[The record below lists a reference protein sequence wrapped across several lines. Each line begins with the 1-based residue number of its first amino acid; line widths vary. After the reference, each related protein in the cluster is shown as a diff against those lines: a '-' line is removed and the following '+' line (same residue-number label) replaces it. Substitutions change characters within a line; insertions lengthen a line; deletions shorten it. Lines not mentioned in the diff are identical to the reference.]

1 MANVNKVLDGKKHR
15 KPIAAYWTPW
25 GSIGNGTV
33 NLTGSAHLFV
43 VEYDDGTEFR
53 ILADCGIYQGPGS
66 SEANRTALPL
76 EPSSIHLSILT
87 HGHADHCGRL
97 PVFVKNGYSG
107 EIWMSAFTAMVAK
120 ASLVDAAKLTL
131 KQYEAE
137 QAAFTK
143 KWEELSAAW
152 KLVSESKA
160 KGVKRS
166 TGNGDRMTVTD
177 AKKASAEDV
186 AKAQALLDK
195 YGIDVRADIVKVM
208 EPKRPVEP
216 LFLPED
222 VEKTAAKFKAEA
234 MDTWIAVPGAPG
246 VSVAFFNARHVLGST
261 SVAFRVHGIGTSKR
275 QSKVFVLS
283 GDLGPTR
290 DFQPHGGAPS
300 IPDWVHPDLVAVE
313 CTYGGRRHRAWEET
327 VKELEKVVLDAAR
340 KRDILIL
347 PAFALDRVQIVMHML
362 VTLRQKG
369 AFTGEIYLDTPLGE
383 IYSGMYQKHVPAY
396 AKTLKPGAKTFKII
410 KKDSRDGILMM
421 KGFKIIVTSSGMGT
435 GGPIGE
441 YFRKYLEDV
450 RAEFLFTGYMAE
462 GTPGRALTEGKK
474 LITLPEVGATFEV
487 RAKIGRLDGLSS
499 HADENGVREWCGVG
513 NPAGSGKVKAK
524 YPNVRIALIH
534 GEAET
539 SIPAM
544 KHAFGRRLFPEK
556 QILTP
561 EVCERIYL

>member
-1 MANVNKVLDGKKHR
+1 MAHVNKVLDGKKHR
-15 KPIAAYWTPW
+15 KAIAAYWSPW

-43 VEYDDGTEFR
+43 VEYDDGSEFR
-53 ILADCGIYQGPGS
+53 IVADCGIYQGPGS
-66 SEANRTALPL
+66 GEANRVSFPM
-76 EPSSIHLSILT
+76 EPSAIHLSILT

-131 KQYEAE
+131 KQYESE

-143 KWEELSAAW
+143 KYEELSDAW
-152 KLVSESKA
+152 KLVSESKV
-160 KGVKRS
+160 KGIKRS
-166 TGNGDRMTVTD
+166 TGNGNRMTVTD
-177 AKKASAEDV
+177 EKKASTEDV

-195 YGIDVRADIVKVM
+195 NGIEVRADIVKVM

-222 VEKTAAKFKAEA
+222 VEQTAARFKAEA

-246 VSVAFFNARHVLGST
+246 LSVAFFNARHVLGST
-261 SVAFRVHGIGTSKR
+261 SVAFRVHGIGEGREK
-275 QSKVFVLS
+275 SKVFVLS
-283 GDLGPTR
+283 GDIGPTR

-300 IPDWVHPDLVAVE
+300 IPEWVHPDLLAVE
-313 CTYGGRRHRAWEET
+313 CTYGGRRHRGWEDT
-327 VKELEKVVLDAAR
+327 VKELEKVVTDAAR

-347 PAFALDRVQIVMHML
+347 PAFALDRAQIVMHML

-369 AFTGEIYLDTPLGE
+369 VFQGEIYLDTPLGE
-383 IYSGMYQKHVPAY
+383 IYTGMYQKYVPAY
-396 AKTLKPGAKTFKII
+396 AKTLKSGAKTYKVI
-410 KKDSRDGILMM
+410 KKDTRESILAQ

-435 GGPIGE
+435 GGPVGE
-441 YFRKYLEDV
+441 YFRNYLEDP

-474 LITLPEVGATFEV
+474 LITLPDIGMTFEV
-487 RAKIGRLDGLSS
+487 RSKIGRLDGLSS
-499 HADENGVREWCGVG
+499 HADESMVREWCGVG
-513 NPAGSGKVKAK
+513 NPAGSGKAK
-524 YPNVRIALIH
+524 TRFPDVRIALIH
-534 GEAET
+534 GESDT

-556 QILTP
+556 QILTQD
-561 EVCERIYL
+561 VGDVVYL